1 MKLPQVGAHDIAG
14 GPRAGSPRM
23 TKRVMWIP
31 HSRKHYVLVVLLI
44 VALYGMTTIA
54 LQFMASTG
62 KHLLG
67 SKKPITDV
75 EKEKPD
81 GNARFKQDR
90 EWPPDN
96 SHPGGLLP
104 PIKTQVDWSYKGQKT
119 GRFDVIDTL
128 ADEA

>member
-1 MKLPQVGAHDIAG
+1 MKPPQVGAHDIAG

-31 HSRKHYVLVVLLI
+31 HSRRYYVLVVLLI

-62 KHLLG
+62 IHILG
-67 SKKPITDV
+67 SKDNQHRR
-75 EKEKPD
+75 EGEAG
-81 GNARFKQDR
+81 GNPGIEQPP

-96 SHPGGLLP
+96 SPAEGLSP
-104 PIKTQVDWSYKGQKT
+104 PLKTQVDWSGKGQKT
-119 GRFDVIDTL
+119 GRFDVIDIL
-128 ADEA
+128 ASEA